1 MIVEILQWIAI
12 SVLALFLLGCVLA
25 VMVIP
30 WAIWK
35 VRKEREPEKLPFH
48 CMITEELCIMPEEP
62 CTECEIYKERI
73 NKIIDESEER
83 NIQGGKMEGR

>member
-30 WAIWK
+30 
-35 VRKEREPEKLPFH
+35 
-48 CMITEELCIMPEEP
+48 EEP
-62 CTECEIYKERI
+62 CTECYIYKERI

-83 NIQGGKMEGR
+83 NIQDGKMEGR